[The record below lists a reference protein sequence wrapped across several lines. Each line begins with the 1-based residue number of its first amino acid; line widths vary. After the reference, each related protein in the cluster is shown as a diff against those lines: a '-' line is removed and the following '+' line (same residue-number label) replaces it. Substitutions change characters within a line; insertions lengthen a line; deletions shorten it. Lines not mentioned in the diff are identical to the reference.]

1 MHDAKRISD
10 LQTERENTKV
20 NIRPITADDTE
31 NSARIIDSAFRGI
44 ADKHNFPYDF
54 PSIESATGMAQMAI
68 GSPNIYGFVAEDE
81 NGKFLGSNFLWEH
94 DAIKGVGPI
103 TVDPNVQA
111 KGVGRRLM
119 EAVIERGKD
128 APGIRLVQDAFN
140 TASMS
145 LYASLG
151 FEVVEPLVI
160 VRGNPTGEESSNL
173 EVRPIEEKDYD
184 ESAELCRKVHGF
196 DRKNELKQIAQM
208 FPAFVAERDNR
219 IVAYASAPI
228 MWQLNHAVAA
238 TTEDMQ
244 AVLAGAAK
252 RLGQP
257 LSFLLP
263 TRQAELFRWC
273 LKSGLKVVKPMTLMA
288 MGEYQKPRGYF
299 LPSVLY

>member
-1 MHDAKRISD
+1 MHDAKEISE
-10 LQTERENTKV
+10 LKTEKENTRV
-20 NIRPITADDTE
+20 NIRPITSDDTE
-31 NSARIIDSAFRGI
+31 NSARVIYSAFRGI
-44 ADKHNFPYDF
+44 ADKHSFPHDF
-54 PSIESATGMAQMAI
+54 PTIESAMGMAQMAI
-68 GSPNIYGFVAEDE
+68 GSPDIYGIVAEDE

-111 KGVGRRLM
+111 KGVGRSLM

-128 APGIRLVQDAFN
+128 AMGIRLVQDAFN

-160 VRGNPTGEESSNL
+160 MQGIPIGEASSNA
-173 EVRPIEEKDYD
+173 EVRPIEKKDY
-184 ESAELCRKVHGF
+184 EETAELCRKVHGF

-208 FPAFVAERDNR
+208 FPAFVSVRENR
-219 IVAYASAPI
+219 IVAYTTAPI
-228 MWQLNHAVAA
+228 MWQLNHAVAETA
-238 TTEDMQ
+238 EDLQ
-244 AVLAGAAK
+244 SLLSGAA
-252 RLGQP
+252 RLLGQP

-263 TRQAELFRWC
+263 IRQAKLFRWC
-273 LKSGLKVVKPMTLMA
+273 LTQKLRVVKPMTLMA
-288 MGEYQKPRGYF
+288 MGSYQEPKGAF

>member
-1 MHDAKRISD
+1 MHDAKGISD
-10 LQTERENTKV
+10 LQIERENTKV
-20 NIRPITADDTE
+20 NIRPITPADTE
-31 NSARIIDSAFRGI
+31 NSARVIYSAFRGI
-44 ADKHNFPYDF
+44 ADEHNFPYDF
-54 PSIESATGMAQMAI
+54 PSEESAIGMAQMAI
-68 GSPNIYGFVAEDE
+68 GSSDIYGVVAEDE
-81 NGKFLGSNFLWEH
+81 NGRFLGSNFLWDH

-103 TVDPNVQA
+103 TVDPDVQA

-119 EAVIERGKD
+119 QAVIERGKN

-160 VRGNPTGEESSNL
+160 MQGNPIGESSSNV
-173 EVRPIEEKDYD
+173 EVRPIEEKDY
-184 ESAELCRKVHGF
+184 EECAELCRKVHGF
-196 DRKNELKQIAQM
+196 DRKNELKQISRM
-208 FPAFVAERDNR
+208 FPAFVAVRENR
-219 IVAYASAPI
+219 IVAYTTAPI
-228 MWQLNHAVAA
+228 MWQLNHAVAE

-244 AVLAGAAK
+244 TLLFGAAK
-252 RLGQP
+252 QLGRP

-273 LKSGLKVVKPMTLMA
+273 LSQKLKVVKPMTLMA
-288 MGEYQKPRGYF
+288 MGKYQEPQGCF

>member
-1 MHDAKRISD
+1 MHDAQEISN
-10 LQTERENTKV
+10 LQTEREETKV
-20 NIRPITADDTE
+20 YIRPITSADTE
-31 NSARIIDSAFRGI
+31 NSARVIYSAFRGI
-44 ADKHNFPYDF
+44 ADRHNFPYDF
-54 PSIESATGMAQMAI
+54 PSEESAMGMAQMAI
-68 GSPNIYGFVAEDE
+68 GSPDIYGFVAEDE

-103 TVDPNVQA
+103 TVDPDIQA

-119 EAVIERGKD
+119 EAVIERGKN

-160 VRGNPTGEESSNL
+160 IEGNPISESSSNIQ
-173 EVRPIEEKDYD
+173 VRPLEEKDLG
-184 ESAELCRKVHGF
+184 ECAELYRKIHGF
-196 DRKNELKQIAQM
+196 DRKNELKQIARM
-208 FPAFVAERDNR
+208 FPAFVAVRENR
-219 IVAYASAPI
+219 IVAYATAPI
-228 MWQLNHAVAA
+228 MWQLNHAIAE
-238 TTEDMQ
+238 TTGDMQ
-244 AVLAGAAK
+244 ALLAGAA
-252 RLGQP
+252 RQLGQP

-273 LKSGLKVVKPMTLMA
+273 LSQKLRVIKPMTLMA
-288 MGEYQKPRGYF
+288 MGSYQEPQGCF

>member
-1 MHDAKRISD
+1 MHDAKGISD

-20 NIRPITADDTE
+20 NIRPITADDAE
-31 NSARIIDSAFRGI
+31 NSARVIYTAFRGI

-54 PSIESATGMAQMAI
+54 PSEESAIGMAQMAI
-68 GSPNIYGFVAEDE
+68 GSPDIYGFVAEDE
-81 NGKFLGSNFLWEH
+81 NGRFLGSNFLWEH

-103 TVDPNVQA
+103 TVDPDLQA

-119 EAVIERGKD
+119 EAVIARGKG

-160 VRGNPTGEESSNL
+160 IWGNPTGEESSNVK
-173 EVRPIEEKDYD
+173 VRPIEEKDYD

-196 DRKNELKQIAQM
+196 DRKNELKQIARM
-208 FPAFVAERDNR
+208 FPSFVAERDHR
-219 IVAYASAPI
+219 IVAYATAPI
-228 MWQLNHAVAA
+228 MWQLNHAVAE

-244 AVLAGAAK
+244 ALLSGAAK
-252 RLGQP
+252 QLGQP

-273 LKSGLKVVKPMTLMA
+273 LSQKLRVVKPMTLMA
-288 MGEYQKPRGYF
+288 MSEYQEPRGCF

>member
-1 MHDAKRISD
+1 
-10 LQTERENTKV
+10 
-20 NIRPITADDTE
+20 
-31 NSARIIDSAFRGI
+31 
-44 ADKHNFPYDF
+44 
-54 PSIESATGMAQMAI
+54 MAI
-68 GSPNIYGFVAEDE
+68 GSPDIYGIVAEDK

-94 DAIKGVGPI
+94 DSIKGVGPI
-103 TVDPNVQA
+103 TVDPDIQA

-119 EAVIERGKD
+119 EAVIERGKN

-160 VRGNPTGEESSNL
+160 MQGNPISESSSNIQ
-173 EVRPIEEKDYD
+173 VRPLEEKDYD

-208 FPAFVAERDNR
+208 FPSFVAVRENR
-219 IVAYASAPI
+219 IVAYATAPI
-228 MWQLNHAVAA
+228 MWQLNHAVAE

-244 AVLAGAAK
+244 ALLASAA
-252 RLGQP
+252 RQLGQP

-273 LKSGLKVVKPMTLMA
+273 LSQKLRVVKPMTLMA
-288 MGEYQKPRGYF
+288 MGSYQKPQGCF

>member
-1 MHDAKRISD
+1 MHDAKEISV
-10 LQTERENTKV
+10 LQTEKENAEV
-20 NIRPITADDTE
+20 RIRPITGDDTE
-31 NSARIIDSAFRGI
+31 NAARIIYAAFRGI
-44 ADKHNFPYDF
+44 AGKHHFPDDF
-54 PSIESATGMAQMAI
+54 PSEEAATGMARIAI
-68 GSPNIYGFVAEDE
+68 GNPNIYGVVAEDE

-94 DAIKGVGPI
+94 DPIKGVGPI
-103 TVDPNVQA
+103 TVDPNAQA

-128 APGIRLVQDAFN
+128 APGIRLLQDAFN

-151 FEVVEPLVI
+151 FDVVEPI
-160 VRGNPTGEESSNL
+160 VVMQGTPKSKTPTDVK
-173 EVRPIEEKDYD
+173 VRPLVEKDFD
-184 ESAELCRKVHGF
+184 ESADLCRRVHGF
-196 DRKNELKQIAQM
+196 DRKNELIQMAQN
-208 FPAFVAERDNR
+208 FPALVAVRENR
-219 IVAYASAPI
+219 IVAYATAPI
-228 MWQLNHAVAA
+228 MWQLNHAVAE

-244 AVLAGAAK
+244 ALLSGAAE

-273 LKSGLKVVKPMTLMA
+273 LRSGLKVVKPMTLMA
-288 MGEYQKPRGYF
+288 MGKYQEPRGIF